1 MRYRSLLAAAVGLSF
16 VTPAAAAPASERLLL
31 AQLEPKQK
39 EEESRGKSRREERQD
54 RQGQDRQGQERQGQ
68 ERQGQ
73 ERQGQGQDRQNRQGQ
88 ERQERQERQTQD
100 RLERQ
105 ERQTQDRQE
114 RQERQTQDRQDR
126 RQEREDDRAKREAE
140 RDRERDARKA
150 AEDKAKAERDAERAK
165 RETEREARK
174 AAEDKA
180 KANREKAAA
189 EERAK
194 QRDQQQTK
202 DRDDRRDRD
211 QQQTRDRD
219 GRDRDRDRLQTRDRD
234 DRDRDDRDRQRAGD
248 RDRDGRDRDGRDRDD
263 RDRRFGDRRDD
274 DDDDRRRYRERVR
287 EREERKTSIRELTNI
302 QIRDGR
308 VAIDGGRRTLYRE
321 GDRVYIRG
329 NDFDR
334 LRWGRGDERVERLPD
349 GRRRIVVVRPDGSQ
363 IITIVGPR
371 GEIIR
376 RVRRDRGGREYVLIR
391 EIERAPLVRVD
402 LGPLR
407 LSIPREH
414 YIVDARRASRRDFER
429 ALWAPPVEP
438 VERVYS
444 VEEVLT
450 HERIR
455 DIMPRI
461 DLNTITFETDSAV
474 IADDQLENLDVIADI
489 ILEMI
494 EKNPAEQILVEGHT
508 DGVGDETYN
517 LALSDRRA
525 ESVAIALSEYYDIPP
540 ENLITQGYGET
551 QLKIPTD
558 GPERENRR
566 VAFRR
571 ITPLVSEYGRR

>member
-1 MRYRSLLAAAVGLSF
+1 MPHAAETEKDTCMRYRSLLAAAVGLSF
-16 VTPAAAAPASERLLL
+16 LTPAAATTDTGRLLL
-31 AQLEPKQK
+31 AQAEPKSK
-39 EEESRGKSRREERQD
+39 EEEESRSKSRRDDRQKQQ
-54 RQGQDRQGQERQGQ
+54 RQGQDRQGQD
-68 ERQGQ
+68 
-73 ERQGQGQDRQNRQGQ
+73 QDRQDRQS
-88 ERQERQERQTQD
+88 QD
-100 RLERQ
+100 R
-105 ERQTQDRQE
+105 QDRQE
-114 RQERQTQDRQDR
+114 RQGQDRQDR
-126 RQEREDDRAKREAE
+126 RQEDSKREAERERERDRDRDARKAAEDKAKTERDAERAKRETE

-165 RETEREARK
+165 REAERDRERDARK
-174 AAEDKA
+174 AAEDKT
-180 KANREKAAA
+180 KAERDKAAA
-189 EERAK
+189 DERDK
-194 QRDQQQTK
+194 QK
-202 DRDDRRDRD
+202 
-211 QQQTRDRD
+211 QTRDRD
-219 GRDRDRDRLQTRDRD
+219 GRDRDDRDRQTRDRD
-234 DRDRDDRDRQRAGD
+234 DRDRDDRDRDRQQT
-248 RDRDGRDRDGRDRDD
+248 RDRDRDRDGRDRDD
-263 RDRRFGDRRDD
+263 RDRRAGDRRDD
-274 DDDDRRRYRERVR
+274 DDVRRYRERVR

-308 VAIDGGRRTLYRE
+308 ITIDGGRRTLYRQ

-349 GRRRIVVVRPDGSQ
+349 GRRRIIVFRPDGTQ

-391 EIERAPLVRVD
+391 EIERAPLMRID

-414 YIVDARRASRRDFER
+414 YIVDARSASRRDFER

-438 VERVYS
+438 VERIYS
-444 VEEVLT
+444 IEEVLT
-450 HERIR
+450 HERVR

-461 DLNTITFETDSAV
+461 DLSTITFETDSAV
-474 IADDQLENLDVIADI
+474 IADDQLESLDIIADI
-489 ILEMI
+489 ILDMI